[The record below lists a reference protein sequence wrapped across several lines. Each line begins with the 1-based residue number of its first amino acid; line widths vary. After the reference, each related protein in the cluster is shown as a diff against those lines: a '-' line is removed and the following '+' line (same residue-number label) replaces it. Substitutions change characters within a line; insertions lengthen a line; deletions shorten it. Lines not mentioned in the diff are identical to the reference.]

1 MPLDY
6 DGRLRARRAG
16 GVVAPLVLLPLA
28 AWVWVSA
35 PAAPPTDAASRSSAG
50 APSTASP
57 SAPRQDASS
66 PGAPSPSASTAGT
79 TSAGDYPPSAPSGD
93 GEPTSVV
100 VTATAAAD
108 GSFHVVEEVSFAA
121 PTTSLLLRL
130 PPVDGAGPD
139 FEDVVPVVD
148 DLRVGGT
155 GDARSA
161 PGAVAAPVALDG
173 PVLSVRMTYR
183 WWGTDVA
190 TRPSP
195 PGRALAALAPLT
207 DAGDAPV
214 TFVVDGEPARNIA
227 CPLVLGVGL
236 GCAAERDGA
245 LTTAAPLD
253 AATALVLVQL
263 DVP

>member
-35 PAAPPTDAASRSSAG
+35 PAAPPTDAASRASAVPP
-50 APSTASP
+50 AAVPP
-57 SAPRQDASS
+57 SAPRQEASR
-66 PGAPSPSASTAGT
+66 PSTSAAGT
-79 TSAGDYPPSAPSGD
+79 ATPGDYPPSAPSGD

-100 VTATAAAD
+100 VTATAADD
-108 GSFHVVEEVSFAA
+108 GSFDVVEEVSFAA

-173 PVLSVRMTYR
+173 PVLSVRLTYR